1 MCAGTES
8 RGADHAW
15 SSGGSVS
22 SHARAAHPDR
32 PACSDRRGTAQV
44 GRKWH
49 QASPSAEK
57 LADRREEKQR
67 KKLMHK
73 CNLVQCPCNFIRY
86 GYGRYASGVIE
97 FIAHRAH
104 ACAHR
109 RHVRQ
114 EIECIHATTHTALSI
129 CEIYAVMPASA
140 YFTSTMGPR
149 HAVTPVCEVGLV
161 SALSLVSLTSHA

>member
-1 MCAGTES
+1 
-8 RGADHAW
+8 
-15 SSGGSVS
+15 
-22 SHARAAHPDR
+22 
-32 PACSDRRGTAQV
+32 
-44 GRKWH
+44 
-49 QASPSAEK
+49 
-57 LADRREEKQR
+57 
-67 KKLMHK
+67 MHK
-73 CNLVQCPCNFIRY
+73 CNLCNAHAILFVMAMGVIN
-86 GYGRYASGVIE
+86 ASGVIE